1 MNAHIRPSPVLFGF
15 HTNGSP
21 IDKSGYHG
29 FWGSGDV
36 RHPFDYLFPGNRRAA
51 LLLAGLLVAAVAA
64 ADWFSAPTILIEFF
78 YLFPILI
85 IAGSLDRWTLA
96 ASALVCTVL
105 GEQFSFFA
113 WNNDVEARLVTVFLA
128 YFGAGLFVSEAVRR
142 RKQALARSRELAAE
156 VERRR
161 SAEQQ
166 LRGLIEGSPAAI
178 LTIDPAGKVLLA
190 NEAAHKLLQCEPQS
204 LPGQSIDQYL
214 PTLASFRKAD
224 SLRKLV
230 RTMLECSCRR
240 SGGETFLAHV
250 WLSSAGPPASTE
262 LSAVVF
268 DASEQ
273 LRDREEGALHLL
285 AVTARIVA
293 GSFYHEVRNLCSA
306 MRVLIT
312 SLKRCPGAA
321 MDTQEVEGLNALVS
335 GLEKLMSAELDPEA
349 EESFDIASLRAV
361 LYHLRIV
368 IRPWFEG
375 SEIKVDWHEADYL
388 PLVRADQP
396 ALLQVFLN
404 LVRNARHALDLAERK
419 EFALTALVED
429 DMVLVSFRNTGVP
442 VAHPETLFQPFQ
454 RGAAGSGI
462 GLHVSQAIL
471 RSFGGD
477 LRYEPMPDGS
487 CFTVVLEPRPLSKIL
502 GDANR

>member
-1 MNAHIRPSPVLFGF
+1 M
-15 HTNGSP
+15 
-21 IDKSGYHG
+21 
-29 FWGSGDV
+29 
-36 RHPFDYLFPGNRRAA
+36 
-51 LLLAGLLVAAVAA
+51 
-64 ADWFSAPTILIEFF
+64 
-78 YLFPILI
+78 
-85 IAGSLDRWTLA
+85 
-96 ASALVCTVL
+96 
-105 GEQFSFFA
+105 
-113 WNNDVEARLVTVFLA
+113 
-128 YFGAGLFVSEAVRR
+128 
-142 RKQALARSRELAAE
+142 
-156 VERRR
+156 
-161 SAEQQ
+161 
-166 LRGLIEGSPAAI
+166 

-214 PTLASFRKAD
+214 PTLANFRKAD

-240 SGGETFLAHV
+240 CGGETFLAHI

-285 AVTARIVA
+285 AVTERIMA

-312 SLKRCPGAA
+312 SLKRRPGA
-321 MDTQEVEGLNALVS
+321 MDTEEVEGLNALVS
-335 GLEKLMSAELDPEA
+335 GLEKLMSAELHPET
-349 EESFDIASLRAV
+349 EESFNIASLRAV
-361 LYHLRIV
+361 LNHLRIV
-368 IRPWFEG
+368 IRPWFEESG
-375 SEIKVDWHEADYL
+375 IKVDWHEADFL

-404 LVRNARHALDLAERK
+404 LVRNARHALDLAGRK
-419 EFALTALVED
+419 EFAISATVED
-429 DMVLVSFRNTGVP
+429 GRVLVGFRNAGIP
-442 VAHPETLFQPFQ
+442 VADPETLFQPFQ

-487 CFTVVLEPRPLSKIL
+487 CFTVVLEPRPLSEMF
-502 GDANR
+502 GDAIR